1 MNKLEIL
8 FNNKQ
13 SDILS
18 IYFTGGYPNLDD
30 TSNIITELEKSKVDL
45 IEIGIPFSDP
55 VADGPVIQY
64 SNSASIENGM
74 NLKLLLDQLGKV
86 KNESKIRKI
95 LMGYFNPILQLG
107 VEDFCRACNE
117 VGVDGVIVPDLPLM
131 EYELKYGAIFRQFGI
146 HFIFLVS
153 PQTSEIRLQEID
165 QLSTCFIYAVSTNST
180 TGGAVDFSAQKDYF
194 SRLKKNLKNPFLI
207 GFGVKDK
214 ETFKSACEYAN
225 GAIIGSS
232 FIQAISESGE
242 LNSQIRQFIQGIKN

>member
-1 MNKLEIL
+1 MNKLELL

-18 IYFTGGYPNLDD
+18 IYFTGGYPKLDD

-64 SNSASIENGM
+64 SNSTSIENGM
-74 NLKLLLDQLGKV
+74 NLALLLNQLSKI
-86 KNESKIRKI
+86 KRESKIPKI
-95 LMGYFNPILQLG
+95 LMGYFNPILQFG
-107 VEDFCRACNE
+107 VENFCRACKK
-117 VGVDGVIVPDLPLM
+117 VGVDGVIIPDLPLI
-131 EYELKYGAIFRQFGI
+131 EYELKYQVIFKQYGI

-153 PQTSEIRLQEID
+153 PQTSELRLKEID

-180 TGGAVDFSAQKDYF
+180 TGGAVDFSTQKDYF
-194 SRLKKNLKNPFLI
+194 LRLKKILKNPFLI
-207 GFGVKDK
+207 GFGVKNK
-214 ETFKSACEYAN
+214 ETFKTACNYAN

-232 FIQAISESGE
+232 FINAISKPGE
-242 LNSQIRQFIQGIKN
+242 LNENIQQFIQNI